1 MMLSKAD
8 PGVRPWRRP
17 RTMRMM
23 LAAGVAAVTLL
34 AVGCSSNGGAGTTSA
49 SGPVTLGIIADTT
62 GSTATIGILPSGLSA
77 EDARTTVSKFVMI
90 HSGRSR
96 LIGVVTEI
104 SLNLPP
110 FAKEQGYLAIAEVDL
125 MGEIRTEAAGTETF
139 WRGAGALQ
147 ECESAFSGC
156 PQ

>member
-1 MMLSKAD
+1 MSLQELRN
-8 PGVRPWRRP
+8 PITRRSG
-17 RTMRMM
+17 
-23 LAAGVAAVTLL
+23 AAE
-34 AVGCSSNGGAGTTSA
+34 
-49 SGPVTLGIIADTT
+49 PLGNIIAVS

-125 MGEIRTEAAGTETF
+125 MGEIRTEADGEKHSGEVFRNIRSISDAVTLLTSE
-139 WRGAGALQ
+139 RIPPHLQ
-147 ECESAFSGC
+147 EIGRRNRLDRNPAAG
-156 PQ
+156 